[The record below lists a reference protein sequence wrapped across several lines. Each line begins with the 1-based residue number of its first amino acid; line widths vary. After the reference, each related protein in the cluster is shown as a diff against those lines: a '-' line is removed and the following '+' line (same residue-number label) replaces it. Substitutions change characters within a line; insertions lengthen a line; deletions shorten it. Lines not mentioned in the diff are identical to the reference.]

1 MARKDVK
8 EITDKLERGVK
19 DLFGSDRYK
28 EYLTFMGKFHNYS
41 ANNILLIML
50 QRPDAS
56 LVAGYEAWRT
66 KFKRQ
71 VRKGEHGITILA
83 PCQFKR
89 EVEGEDGETKVVAY
103 TSFKTAKVFDISQT
117 DGEELPTGCVNP
129 LAGTF
134 ENYEGI
140 ITKLEGIT
148 SAEVKYQG
156 ISGGANG
163 YFSPKDGEIVIKTG
177 MSQQQTIKTLIHEIA
192 HSILH
197 DVNGEEKDADRR
209 TREVQ
214 AESVAYTVCQ
224 MIGLD
229 ASEYSF
235 GYIAGW
241 SKGKELKELTDS
253 MKAIQRTAS
262 IIGGAL
268 AS

>member
-8 EITDKLERGVK
+8 EITDKLEQGVK
-19 DLFGSDRYK
+19 ELFESERYK
-28 EYLTFMGKFHNYS
+28 EYLSFMGKFHNYS
-41 ANNILLIML
+41 ANNVLLIML

-71 VRKGEHGITILA
+71 VRKGEKGITILA
-83 PCQFKR
+83 PCQYKR
-89 EVEGEDGETKVVAY
+89 EVEDEDGEKKIIAY

-117 DGEELPTGCVNP
+117 DGEDLPTGCVNP
-129 LAGTF
+129 LAGAF
-134 ENYEGI
+134 DNYEGI
-140 ITKLEGIT
+140 ITRLEDLT
-148 SAEVKYQG
+148 TAEVKYQG

-163 YFSPKDGEIVIKTG
+163 YFSPTEQEIVIQTG
-177 MSQQQTIKTLIHEIA
+177 MSQQQTIKTLIHEVA

-197 DVNGEEKDADRR
+197 DVNGEEKDADRN

-229 ASEYSF
+229 TSEYLF

-241 SKGKELKELTDS
+241 SKGKELKELSDS
-253 MKAIQRTAS
+253 IKAIQRTAS
-262 IIGGAL
+262 VIGNAL
-268 AS
+268 LG